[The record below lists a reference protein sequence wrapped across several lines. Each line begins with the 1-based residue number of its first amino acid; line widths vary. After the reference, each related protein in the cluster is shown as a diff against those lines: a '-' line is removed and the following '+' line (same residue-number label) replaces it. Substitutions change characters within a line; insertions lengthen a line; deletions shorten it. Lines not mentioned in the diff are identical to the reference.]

1 MYSVLICDDDKAIV
15 RSIEIYLRAEGY
27 DTVCAYD
34 GQQAIENLAV
44 NIEKYS
50 MNGTRVYISAERQGT
65 KGVII
70 FKNISKAP
78 LNITPDELKQRF
90 VRGDAS
96 RTTDGNGLGLSI
108 AENLCIVQGGSLDI
122 DIVGD
127 LFIAKVELNCK

>member
-1 MYSVLICDDDKAIV
+1 M
-15 RSIEIYLRAEGY
+15 E
-27 DTVCAYD
+27 
-34 GQQAIENLAV
+34 
-44 NIEKYS
+44 
-50 MNGTRVYISAERQGT
+50 GTRVYISAESKGT

-108 AENLCIVQGGSLDI
+108 AENLCTVQGGTLDI

-127 LFIAKVELNCK
+127 LFIAKVELSCK